1 MSRKFKRFLS
11 IMMVAAMVIAMAA
24 ACGKK
29 EEAADPEKKEDT
41 KVEAEKET
49 EPAEAEENAAD
60 EQQKS
65 KELSEDDEE
74 KNEFGFTADQIES
87 LLISI
92 QMAVLTEYLEPNQ
105 IDPSEFNWPD
115 SLAVE
120 WRYLDSRLTNYEHGM
135 DVEMPDDVP
144 AELDYSLM
152 KVVYDAIITWFEDN
166 NLDENCYQNM
176 GNLRLM
182 LDPIYEKIPSMISF

>member
-11 IMMVAAMVIAMAA
+11 IMMVAVMVIAMAA

-29 EEAADPEKKEDT
+29 EEAADKSET

-49 EPAEAEENAAD
+49 EQVEENVAD
-60 EQQKS
+60 DQQKS

-152 KVVYDAIITWFEDN
+152 KVVYESIIKWFEEN
-166 NLDENCYQNM
+166 GLDENCYQNM
-176 GNLRLM
+176 ANLRSMFEPLC
-182 LDPIYEKIPSMISF
+182 EKIPSMISF